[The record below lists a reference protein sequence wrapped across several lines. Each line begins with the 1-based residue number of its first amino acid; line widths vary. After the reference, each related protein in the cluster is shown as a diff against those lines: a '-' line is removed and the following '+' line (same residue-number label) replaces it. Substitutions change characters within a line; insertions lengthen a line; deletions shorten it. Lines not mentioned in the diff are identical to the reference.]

1 MNMRTCSWAALAI
14 ATALATA
21 SLAQTTNSATNSA
34 PATRGPRGAGV
45 PRVGPVHP
53 GFNPALPTLW
63 IIGDSTVKNSWDTG
77 SDGLWGWGN
86 PIGAYF
92 DKTRI
97 NVENQALGGTSS
109 RSYITTK
116 LWDAVLKQ
124 VKPGDFVMLQF
135 GHNDGGGAYDD
146 SRARR
151 SISGSSDET
160 TEVTLQ
166 STGQKE
172 TVHTYGWYIRQ
183 YISDTKAKG
192 ATAIVCS
199 LLPRNDWTDGRV
211 RRADATYGKWA
222 KEAAQAGGAY
232 FLDLNSIIAD
242 HYDKLGEE
250 AVKPFFPNEHTHTG
264 WDGAV
269 LNAEC
274 VVEGLKGL
282 KDCPLNRYLLAAPVR
297 PKKPS
302 PTATRGDGRAK

>member
-1 MNMRTCSWAALAI
+1 MRTSSWIALAI
-14 ATALATA
+14 VSALTSAGF
-21 SLAQTTNSATNSA
+21 AQSTNPT
-34 PATRGPRGAGV
+34 PATISTNRGPRGAGV

-53 GFNPALPTLW
+53 GFNSALPTLW

-92 DKTRI
+92 DKTKI

-109 RSYITTK
+109 RSFITTK
-116 LWDAVLKQ
+116 LWDAVLAQ

-151 SISGSSDET
+151 SISGSGDET
-160 TEVTLQ
+160 MEVTLRD
-166 STGQKE
+166 TGQKE

-199 LLPRNDWTDGRV
+199 LIPRNDWTDGKV

-242 HYDKLGEE
+242 RYDKLGEE

-274 VVEGLKGL
+274 VVEGIKGL
-282 KDCPLNRYLLAAPVR
+282 KDCPLNRYLLANPER
-297 PKKPS
+297 PKLPA
-302 PTATRGDGRAK
+302 PATTRPAAQPK